1 MRKRNPMRGS
11 RPLRVLGM
19 VVVLE
24 AVLGGAL
31 AAAEPLPRHRLPRH
45 PVPPWGPFFGVPA
58 LPSPIPMLPLF
69 PVPPDLPQIATTGP
83 TDRCLVIP
91 APIDPRSLKVAESV
105 DPGIFKEP
113 RVQGLPVRTAEPT
126 RTSSSRRR

>member
-1 MRKRNPMRGS
+1 
-11 RPLRVLGM
+11 M

-45 PVPPWGPFFGVPA
+45 PVPPRGPFFGVPA
-58 LPSPIPMLPLF
+58 LPSPIPIPMMPQF
-69 PVPPDLPQIATTGP
+69 PVPPVLPEIATTGP

-91 APIDPRSLKVAESV
+91 APIDPRSLKVAASV

-113 RVQGLPVRTAEPT
+113 RVQGLPVGSPGWRPW
-126 RTSSSRRR
+126 R